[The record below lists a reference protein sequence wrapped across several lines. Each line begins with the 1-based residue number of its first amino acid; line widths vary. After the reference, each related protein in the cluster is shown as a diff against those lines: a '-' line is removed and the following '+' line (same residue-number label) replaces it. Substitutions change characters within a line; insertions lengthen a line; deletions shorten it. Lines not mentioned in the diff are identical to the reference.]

1 MSPPVWVRT
10 EWRLRP
16 GVSRPVTRLSTCS
29 LTSCGTG
36 PWWGGGSIWKLKYG
50 KVVKWIFHTVCV
62 NPHHCCSLCAS
73 REKPTFLFPGWV
85 GVRVFQWQVGEKKPS
100 VKWLRWFAAVSG
112 RGEVPSR
119 AITAGR
125 QRKWL
130 VAAAGLWDA
139 LGRTAG
145 FGLPA
150 ARVAASLGFLLNQ
163 IFWEQTSPAL
173 LNCHALLPVKSV
185 PLYFVSAFFS
195 WMNSDY

>member
-1 MSPPVWVRT
+1 MFTYIVCNRALVW
-10 EWRLRP
+10 WWLP
-16 GVSRPVTRLSTCS
+16 FGS
-29 LTSCGTG
+29 LK
-36 PWWGGGSIWKLKYG
+36 WEGGKMD
-50 KVVKWIFHTVCV
+50 F
-62 NPHHCCSLCAS
+62 PHSLCQTSITAAPCAPA
-73 REKPTFLFPGWV
+73 EKSLLFLFPGWV
-85 GVRVFQWQVGEKKPS
+85 SVRVFQWQVGGKKPS

-173 LNCHALLPVKSV
+173 LNSMRFFQLNLFYCTSCLL
-185 PLYFVSAFFS
+185 FFLNEFWLLGHFHLIGHFREKWNFQVCVVQS
-195 WMNSDY
+195 PF